1 MGQPHAECSGREGRP
16 QAVTAD
22 SVPAEAEL
30 YTAMLEAEDFE
41 LHLGIS
47 TVGGTAQDGNF
58 NMGDAG
64 SFNKAD
70 PAGTLEEQPVQR
82 VLARGRSAALRNG
95 RRQAAAQR
103 ATSGAALLAL
113 LASWTGLVDAVDAGE
128 VVEELSVAAS
138 SNAQPPYF
146 ILQSLDPN
154 PQVEAPWLVDEPL
167 TQPYVGSSNGGLPNE
182 LPANGG
188 GLATDKFGQVL
199 DAVGVGVEDAHRN
212 DGGPPID
219 QNWDVCN
226 GISRAPATAAWL
238 TFASSDS
245 YLPGV
250 YALYGSLLRQRPGFA
265 ASGEDFAV
273 LVTCGVSK
281 SAVAALCNAGMRV
294 LRVCDN
300 AAESDAVAAAYG
312 KGGAG
317 AVALRLPKL
326 NVFRVACL
334 WRKIVYV
341 DADMVFL
348 QDPGHLLSRPAGA
361 LLAAEGQIAGRFNS
375 GLFVHH
381 CDGGAT
387 WAAMREEIATLDSCV
402 DSRCKYWDRM
412 AKRVADQG
420 FLNGFYKRTSGPH
433 HWRPVSMPSYMH
445 NAKVLFYVMGKWWR
459 PGGSSFP
466 LNHSKVVVLHWI
478 GDYKPWQPPTN
489 FPCGNTKK
497 YCFCVPA
504 QRRRYEGLLAAW
516 WQNYS
521 TGKRAH
527 TTTAVSSEKSATATA
542 AQQLW
547 GGLPGS
553 VCAKRGP
560 AGEQEHAIAACTLSL
575 CFCGARS
582 VCAKRA
588 PAGEQE
594 HAIAACTLNLRFCG
608 AGSICAKRGPAGEQE
623 HDIAVCTLNLCL
635 GGLVG
640 ASGPLLDHVPGFSA
654 ARARIRSAQS
664 RRHCTICPGRFRGPS
679 TLLVGANGSSL
690 HPMPRSPRRLGHATG
705 RRHRPATTVSYA
717 PVISAARARSRSA
730 PTGRHCTMCPVRFR
744 GPGTHMVGA
753 ISPPSHHVPRPLT
766 HPGHADGRRHQAAA
780 APTQM
785 IGANGTQLHHCPGR
799 LAA

>member
-16 QAVTAD
+16 QAVTAA

-30 YTAMLEAEDFE
+30 YTAMLEAVDFE

-58 NMGDAG
+58 NIGDVG

-82 VLARGRSAALRNG
+82 VLARGRSVALRNG

-103 ATSGAALLAL
+103 ATSRAALLAL
-113 LASWTGLVDAVDAGE
+113 LASLTGLVDAVAAGE

-138 SNAQPPYF
+138 SNAHPRYF
-146 ILQSLDPN
+146 TLQSLDPN

-188 GLATDKFGQVL
+188 GLATDKVGQVL

-212 DGGPPID
+212 DGGPPSD

-250 YALYGSLLRQRPGFA
+250 YALYGSLLRHRPGFA

-300 AAESDAVAAAYG
+300 AAESDAAAAAYG

-361 LLAAEGQIAGRFNS
+361 LLAAEGQVAGRFNS

-387 WAAMREEIATLDSCV
+387 WAAMREEIATLDGCV

-420 FLNGFYKRTSGPH
+420 FLNGFYERTSGPH

-521 TGKRAH
+521 TGKRAN
-527 TTTAVSSEKSATATA
+527 TTTAVSSENSANATA

-547 GGLPGS
+547 DGLPGWGNLTAIKARDMS
-553 VCAKRGP
+553 IR
-560 AGEQEHAIAACTLSL
+560 EQEHAIAVCTLSL
-575 CFCGARS
+575 CLGGARS
-582 VCAKRA
+582 VCAKR
-588 PAGEQE
+588 
-594 HAIAACTLNLRFCG
+594 R
-608 AGSICAKRGPAGEQE
+608 PAGEQE
-623 HDIAVCTLNLCL
+623 HDIDVCTLSLCL
-635 GGLVG
+635 GG
-640 ASGPLLDHVPGFSA
+640 A
-654 ARARIRSAQS
+654 
-664 RRHCTICPGRFRGPS
+664 
-679 TLLVGANGSSL
+679 
-690 HPMPRSPRRLGHATG
+690 
-705 RRHRPATTVSYA
+705 
-717 PVISAARARSRSA
+717 SRSA